1 VKGGDKGKNI
11 SARVQNFYKRWNIEY
26 DEEERIADFK
36 RRVLGT
42 IDTIIT
48 PVFAERENSFLL
60 LKYFKLI
67 GIYVSQDN
75 LLGSWGGYLG
85 KDVFGRNFEAKIK
98 EASLEESIFYLH
110 MLFSLD
116 INQTLKDRLYASFK
130 EDIELSL
137 LDISLKK
144 TKHGEYLF
152 YPSGA
157 KLLDEGVVNDVL
169 DWLSD
174 YPESCKSFESALK
187 KYQEHKYERNLIDD
201 LRLSLELL
209 LKRILKDKKSLDNQ
223 KETLGKYLKEK
234 STPTEIREMF
244 TRLATCYVDYQNEYA
259 KHNDKVRE
267 AEVEF
272 MIYLTGTFMRF
283 LLSLEKN
290 SKKET

>member
-1 VKGGDKGKNI
+1 MKENSK
-11 SARVQNFYKRWNIEY
+11 ARVQNFYKRWNIEY
-26 DEEERIADFK
+26 GQEKRVEDFK
-36 RRVLGT
+36 NRVLST

-48 PVFAERENSFLL
+48 QVFMKSENSPLF
-60 LKYFKLI
+60 LKYLRLI
-67 GIYVSQDN
+67 GIYISGDHLDHMSRN
-75 LLGSWGGYLG
+75 WKERILGS
-85 KDVFGRNFEAKIK
+85 KI
-98 EASLEESIFYLH
+98 ESANLEETIFYLQQ
-110 MLFSLD
+110 LFWLNIAPD
-116 INQTLKDRLYASFK
+116 VKNRLYESFK

-209 LKRILKDKKSLDNQ
+209 LKRILKNKKSLDNQ